1 MTAPLEFEKVSFEDA
16 RKALETKTRVDEA
29 KGWRGERAPER
40 IEPFL
45 EATVRWMDS
54 LPASLRPVGLARD
67 FPRIANKLGESWKRP
82 ARCDE
87 YFEQLL
93 IDHRGGRKGFPFA
106 VATEVSKLATH
117 YAALYPYRRSIWDDV
132 LKK

>member
-16 RKALETKTRVDEA
+16 RKVLEVKTRFDETG
-29 KGWRGERAPER
+29 GWRGERASER
-40 IEPFL
+40 TQPLL
-45 EATVRWMDS
+45 EVTLSWMES
-54 LPASLRPVGLARD
+54 LPASLRPVALARD
-67 FPRIANKLGESWKRP
+67 FPRIANKLCESWKRP

-93 IDHRGGRKGFPFA
+93 IDHRGGRKGFPA
-106 VATEVSKLATH
+106 ALAMELSKLASH
-117 YAALYPYRRSIWDDV
+117 HASLYPYRRSIWDDV